1 MAIQQQAYWY
11 NNQLKRYIIQFMA
24 IFSGLQVQ
32 LGKTGQAEHD
42 SLIPVTIHY
51 GSHDRVVAA
60 LMADNTQNKPLRL
73 PMMTAYMENL
83 DIAQDLMHGVGM
95 ERRNSYVPTGG
106 LLPNDVEV
114 VHQRAPIPYKM
125 TVQLGI
131 YASNTDQHFQ
141 ILEQLLMLFD
151 PQLMVQTSDS
161 VFDWTRLTTVKLM
174 SISMDQQHP
183 IGTDRR
189 IIQSTIRFEM
199 PVYLASPADVRKD
212 FIKTIN
218 VRMGMIDS
226 AITQSGDVV
235 AALDNLGIAYTE
247 WANGSD
253 VGFK

>member
-1 MAIQQQAYWY
+1 MAIQKQAYWY
-11 NNQLKRYIIQFMA
+11 NDQLKRYITQFMA

-32 LGKTGQAEHD
+32 IGKNSQSSSN

-60 LMADNTQNKPLRL
+60 LMSDNTQNKPLRL

-83 DIAQDLMHGVGM
+83 DLAQDLMHGVGV
-95 ERRNSYVPTGG
+95 ERRSSYVPTGG
-106 LLPNDVEV
+106 LLPDDVKV
-114 VHQRAPIPYKM
+114 VHQRSPIPYKM

-141 ILEQLLMLFD
+141 ILEQILMLFD
-151 PQLMVQTSDS
+151 PQLMIQTSDS

-174 SISMDQQHP
+174 NMSMDQQYP
-183 IGTDRR
+183 VGTDRR

-199 PVYLASPADVRKD
+199 PVYLASPADIRQD
-212 FIKTIN
+212 FIKSIKL
-218 VRMGMIDS
+218 RIGMVDT
-226 AITQSGDVV
+226 ALVESGDIV
-235 AALDNLGIAYTE
+235 AALDELGIVYDE

-253 VGFK
+253 VGLV

>member
-1 MAIQQQAYWY
+1 MAIQKQAYWY
-11 NNQLKRYIIQFMA
+11 NDQLKRYITQFMA

-32 LGKTGQAEHD
+32 VGRTAELNTP
-42 SLIPVTIHY
+42 SLVPVTIHY

-83 DIAQDLMHGVGM
+83 ELAMDLMHGTGN

-114 VHQRAPIPYKM
+114 VHQRAPVPYRM

-141 ILEQLLMLFD
+141 ILEQILMLFE
-151 PQLMVQTSDS
+151 PQLMIQTSDS
-161 VFDWTRLTTVKLM
+161 VFDATRLTTVKLM
-174 SISMDQQHP
+174 SLSMDQQHP

-189 IIQSTIRFEM
+189 IIQSTVRFEM
-199 PVYLASPADVRKD
+199 PVYLASPSDIRKD
-212 FIKTIN
+212 FIKTIKL
-218 VRMGMIDS
+218 RIGMVDN
-226 AITQSGDVV
+226 AITQADDVV
-235 AALDNLGIAYTE
+235 AALDDLGIVYEE
-247 WANGSD
+247 WANGAD
-253 VGFK
+253 IGFK

>member
-1 MAIQQQAYWY
+1 MSIQKQAYWY
-11 NNQLKRYIIQFMA
+11 NDQLKRYITQFMA

-32 LGKTGQAEHD
+32 VGRNADLNTP
-42 SLIPVTIHY
+42 SLVPATIHY

-83 DIAQDLMHGVGM
+83 ELAQDLMHGTGT
-95 ERRNSYVPTGG
+95 ERRSSYVPTGG

-114 VHQRAPIPYKM
+114 VHQRAPVPYRM

-141 ILEQLLMLFD
+141 ILEQILMLFE
-151 PQLMVQTSDS
+151 PQLMIQTSDS
-161 VFDWTRLTTVKLM
+161 VFDLTRLTTVKLM
-174 SISMDQQHP
+174 SLSMDQQHP

-189 IIQSTIRFEM
+189 IIQSTVRFEM

-212 FIKTIN
+212 FIKTIKL
-218 VRMGMIDS
+218 RIGMVDN
-226 AITQSGDVV
+226 AITQSGDIVS
-235 AALDNLGIAYTE
+235 ALDDLGIVYEE
-247 WANGSD
+247 WANGAD
-253 VGFK
+253 VGFQ